1 VKTVSVSELK
11 ENLSRYLRRAQRG
24 GEIQVVNRGRP
35 VARLIGLRGAEL
47 DDDERRERLV
57 AAGVVRAGDSSVA
70 TALPKSPLRVPGLNL
85 SASLAEERG
94 DRV

>member
-1 VKTVSVSELK
+1 M
-11 ENLSRYLRRAQRG
+11 
-24 GEIQVVNRGRP
+24 
-35 VARLIGLRGAEL
+35 RGAEL